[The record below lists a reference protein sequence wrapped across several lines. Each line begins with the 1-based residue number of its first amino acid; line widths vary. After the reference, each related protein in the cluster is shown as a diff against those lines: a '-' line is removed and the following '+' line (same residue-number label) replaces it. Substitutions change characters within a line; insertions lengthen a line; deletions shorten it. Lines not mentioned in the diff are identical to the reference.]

1 MKKMFNRIWKEQ
13 IVQPKSKVGIFKPKQ
28 GFDLEEEE
36 DENKCMEEVEKIGDY
51 ILSEFEKVKN
61 QKFESNNPEHP
72 FLYQK
77 WTSQNYMQKPEV
89 NPWAMFSYTPRH
101 YDEHDFI
108 GEIEPGII
116 WPQNEEEACMLIK
129 AVDKSIKKRQPHKE
143 FPVGP
148 YDNNSIGIDTRNIY
162 SIPFDGSKGLFG
174 MTQFILTLEIFD
186 TDGMK
191 YVIDWFKP
199 FIYRISKMFSDAHHR
214 LKL

>member
-51 ILSEFEKVKN
+51 ISSEFAKVKN
-61 QKFESNNPEHP
+61 QKFESNNPEHS
-72 FLYQK
+72 FLYHY
-77 WTSQNYMQKPEV
+77 WSEQNYMQKPEV
-89 NPWAMFSYTPRH
+89 NPWAMFSYTQRH

-129 AVDKSIKKRQPHKE
+129 AVDKSIKKRQPHK
-143 FPVGP
+143 VYGWG
-148 YDNNSIGIDTRNIY
+148 DNNSIGIDTRNIY

-199 FIYRISKMFSDAHHR
+199 FIYRISKMFSDAHYR
-214 LKL
+214 LNL